1 MEALVISR
9 LAERQEREA
18 SLSAAIAAELER
30 QFERAGIAL
39 APVLDAELPAEFVA
53 WCDGVGLA
61 SLPARPAAVALYLMS
76 KSSDMLEQA
85 KAISQVHR
93 AHGLSDPTAGAPVA
107 TVIYSRSD
115 VKPPR
120 SWSKERWGA
129 FYELPFD
136 LQDYLIK
143 RDAQVT
149 AELRRAQSNAAIPK
163 PEVHYGPSEIA
174 KH

>member
-1 MEALVISR
+1 MEALITSR

-30 QFERAGIAL
+30 QFERAGIVL
-39 APVLDAELPAEFVA
+39 APVPDAELPADFVA
-53 WCDGVGLA
+53 WCDGIGLP

-76 KSSDMLEQA
+76 KSGDTLDRA

-93 AHGLSDPTAGAPVA
+93 AHGWSDPTAGAPVA

-129 FYELPFD
+129 FYELPFE

-149 AELRRAQSNAAIPK
+149 AELRRAQSRASIPK
-163 PEVHYGPSEIA
+163 AEISIEIA

>member
-1 MEALVISR
+1 MDALVSTR
-9 LAERQEREA
+9 LAERLEREA
-18 SLSAAIAAELER
+18 SLNGAIAAELER
-30 QFERAGIAL
+30 QFESAGIAL
-39 APVLDAELPAEFVA
+39 APVPDVEMPADFVA
-53 WCDGVGLA
+53 WCDGIGLP

-76 KSSDMLEQA
+76 KSGDMLEQA

-93 AHGLSDPTAGAPVA
+93 ARGLSDPTAGAPVA

-129 FYELPFD
+129 FYELPFE

-149 AELRRAQSNAAIPK
+149 AELRRAQSRAAIPK
-163 PEVHYGPSEIA
+163 AEINNEIA